1 MKVMKHSDITP
12 KNLHG
17 RNVWAYLGL
26 AEGIVLRVTTMAPG
40 DVREEDRIPAE
51 HVQLVLSGDIRLTDA
66 QGTVYQLHALDAMS
80 FQAGDARKMENIGQ
94 SEATILIVDH
104 GSPHDA
110 WGPNGPEPPK
120 H

>member
-17 RNVWAYLGL
+17 SNVWAYLGL

-51 HVQLVLSGDIRLTDA
+51 HVQLVLNGDIRLTDA
-66 QGTVYQLHALDAMS
+66 QGTVYLLHDLDAMS
-80 FQAGDARKMENIGQ
+80 FQAGDARKMENVGQ
-94 SEATILIVDH
+94 AEAKILIVDH

-120 H
+120 N

>member
-17 RNVWAYLGL
+17 SNVWAYLGL
-26 AEGIVLRVTTMAPG
+26 AEGTVLRVTTMAPG
-40 DVREEDRIPAE
+40 DRIPAE

>member
-1 MKVMKHSDITP
+1 M
-12 KNLHG
+12 
-17 RNVWAYLGL
+17 
-26 AEGIVLRVTTMAPG
+26 
-40 DVREEDRIPAE
+40 
-51 HVQLVLSGDIRLTDA
+51 TDA